1 MKRLFLVL
9 AACGAGLMPPA
20 VRAEACP
27 ALLESARRLALVT
40 FTTMS
45 SPAATLR
52 LFERQSVDD
61 VWRALRP
68 PEPVMLGAKGAAW
81 AEAFRHF
88 KRRRDP
94 VKREGDQRTPAGI
107 FAFGPPFGFAP
118 SPLPDYLHLQP
129 DTVCVDDPQSAAYNT
144 ITARQSIEPG
154 VSVEMMRSGPLY
166 RRGLVVQYPTS
177 AATRAGSC
185 IFIHVWKNPTT
196 GTAGCIALPEP
207 RVAALQDFAAEPAAV
222 LAVLPE
228 EPPAP
233 LTRCLPQVKAAPR

>member
-1 MKRLFLVL
+1 MTRLFLVMV
-9 AACGAGLMPPA
+9 ACSAGVMPPTL
-20 VRAEACP
+20 RAEACP
-27 ALLESARRLALVT
+27 ALLDGARRLALVT
-40 FTTMS
+40 FTNMNS
-45 SPAATLR
+45 AAASLR
-52 LFERQSVDD
+52 LFERRTPDD

-68 PEPVMLGAKGAAW
+68 PEPVVLGAKGAAW
-81 AEAFRHF
+81 SQAFRHL

-94 VKREGDQRTPAGI
+94 VKREGDQRTPAGL
-107 FAFGPPFGFAP
+107 FAFGPPFGFAS

-129 DTVCVDDPQSAAYNT
+129 DTVCVDDPRSDAYNT
-144 ITARQSIEPG
+144 ITAHQNVGPG

-185 IFIHVWKNPTT
+185 IFVHVWQNPTI

-207 RVAALQDFAAEPAAV
+207 RVAALQEFAADPTAV

-228 EPPAP
+228 EPPAS
-233 LTRCLPQVKAAPR
+233 LAKCLPSAKAAPR